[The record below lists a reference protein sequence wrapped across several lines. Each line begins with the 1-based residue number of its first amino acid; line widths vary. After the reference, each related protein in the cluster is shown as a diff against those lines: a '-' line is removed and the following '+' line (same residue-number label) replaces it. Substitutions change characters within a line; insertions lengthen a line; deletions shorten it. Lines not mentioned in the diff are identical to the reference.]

1 VQQPLLSPS
10 QKSEILRRQAF
21 KCVQCQTDLEPVG
34 REPPHFELITALA
47 AGGASGTANFR
58 ALCPACHATKSSPDP
73 EKASEE
79 RKRRQRDSRPARTG
93 KKFVKSG
100 FDTRKF

>member
-1 VQQPLLSPS
+1 VQQPLLSSS
-10 QKSEILRRQAF
+10 QKDEVLRRQAF
-21 KCVQCQTDLEPVG
+21 KCAQCQTDLEPVG
-34 REPPHFELITALA
+34 REPPHFESTTPLA

-58 ALCPACHATKSSPDP
+58 ALCPACHAESNPHP

-79 RKRRQRDSRPARTG
+79 KRRQRNPGPARTA